1 MDIKNL
7 SYDELILLADSDDF
21 YNIICNEQKVGQYI
35 AELHKKYCKE
45 NNIKPTKIIYSELL
59 ENNTYGSYNYVDHNI
74 YINKKL
80 IDIFKQCK
88 NTNNSFY
95 PYVLISTIIHES
107 RHLWQHTN
115 IKKMFDKNTTDRE
128 KISLYSVHKQMHEVK
143 HAIKENPSQTKG
155 LIRVKDGI
163 NLVKNLF
170 LALELK
176 IEYGNCPC
184 ELDAEEEVLEAFIK
198 IYENNLSENSL
209 NILLNYANEIRE
221 NEGLWF
227 LSHEYYEDKDK
238 PYDKKAFEV
247 IKSVYMNYLK
257 VSIEEHKKGNHSY
270 HEEEHVFSLFP
281 CINKSI
287 CAIKENGWKVPES
300 TLDSKEIKQL
310 FSSDNKKMLPPKK

>member
-1 MDIKNL
+1 MDVKSL
-7 SYDELILLADSDDF
+7 SYNQLLLLAESNDF
-21 YNIICNEQKVGQYI
+21 YDIICNQQMLGLYI

-45 NNIKPTKIIYSELL
+45 NNIKPTKIIYSEFL
-59 ENNTYGSYNYVDHNI
+59 ENNTYGSYNYVDKNI

-80 IDIFKQCK
+80 LDIFEQCK
-88 NTNNSFY
+88 KDNNSFY

-107 RHLWQHTN
+107 RHLWQHIN
-115 IKKMFDKNTTDRE
+115 LKKMFDKDATDRE
-128 KISLYSVHKQMHEVK
+128 KISLYSVHKQMYEVK
-143 HAIKENPSQTKG
+143 QAIKENPSQTKG
-155 LIRVKDGI
+155 LIKVKDGI

-170 LALELK
+170 LAMELK

-184 ELDAEEEVLEAFIK
+184 ELDAEEEVIKTFMK

-221 NEGLWF
+221 NDGLWF
-227 LSHEYYEDKDK
+227 LSHEYYEDKDNA
-238 PYDKKAFEV
+238 YDKKSFEV

-257 VSIEEHKKGNHSY
+257 TSIEEHKKGNHSY
-270 HEEEHVFSLFP
+270 SEEEHVFGLFP
-281 CINKSI
+281 YLNKVI

-310 FSSDNKKMLPPKK
+310 FACSKKALPPKK

>member
-7 SYDELILLADSDDF
+7 SYNELILLADSDDF
-21 YNIICNEQKVGQYI
+21 YNIICNPQMLGQYI

-45 NNIKPTKIIYSELL
+45 NNVKPTKIIYSELL
-59 ENNTYGSYNYVDHNI
+59 ENNTYGSYNYVDKSV

-80 IDIFKQCK
+80 IDIFEKCK

-115 IKKMFDKNTTDRE
+115 LKKMFDKNATDRE

-170 LALELK
+170 LAMELK

-184 ELDAEEEVLEAFIK
+184 ELDAEEEVLEAFMK

-257 VSIEEHKKGNHSY
+257 FSIEEHKKGKHSY
-270 HEEEHVFSLFP
+270 SEEEHVFSLFP
-281 CINKSI
+281 CMNKVI
-287 CAIKENGWKVPES
+287 CAIKENGYKVPES
-300 TLDSKEIKQL
+300 ISDSKEIKQL
-310 FSSDNKKMLPPKK
+310 FACSKKALPPKK

>member
-7 SYDELILLADSDDF
+7 SYDELILLVDSDDF
-21 YNIICNEQKVGQYI
+21 YNIICNEQMVGQYI

-59 ENNTYGSYNYVDHNI
+59 GNNTYGSYNYVDRGI

-80 IDIFKQCK
+80 IDIFEQCK

-95 PYVLISTIIHES
+95 PYILISTIIHES

-115 IKKMFDKNTTDRE
+115 IKKMFDKNVTDRE
-128 KISLYSVHKQMHEVK
+128 KISLYSIHKQMHEVK
-143 HAIKENPSQTKG
+143 HAIKENPSQIKG

-170 LALELK
+170 FALELK

-184 ELDAEEEVLEAFIK
+184 ELDAEEEVLKAFMY

-209 NILLNYANEIRE
+209 NILLNYANGIRE

-227 LSHEYYEDKDK
+227 LSHEYYEDKEK
-238 PYDKKAFEV
+238 PYDKKAFKV

-257 VSIEEHKKGNHSY
+257 DSIEEHKKGNHSY
-270 HEEEHVFSLFP
+270 SEEKHVFSLFP
-281 CINKSI
+281 NMNKVI
-287 CAIKENGWKVPES
+287 CEIKENGRKVPES
-300 TLDSKEIKQL
+300 TSDSKEIKQL
-310 FSSDNKKMLPPKK
+310 FACSKKALSPKK